1 MDRGNRIMA
10 YFYGTPRN
18 PGTQTN
24 YDVRDMCYSIA
35 DFLEGSDWRTDA
47 KATGSTG
54 FNGSAGNYA
63 GTNPTSGIYHTIS
76 ATGSITNGSVT
87 FYKKH
92 YATGQTSGYT
102 PSYKIVINCDPSDGW
117 RVNVYDDNGANS
129 TPVSHT
135 SVGMGGNTNASYN
148 RIAGAYGSYLHQMHI
163 IANDTTFMMKVSGDG
178 VSGGGTDTT
187 RDHGWFVLNDLE
199 YAPTID
205 NWAYNI
211 DDTYCPSVLIHSAWM
226 NVMDNPIPS
235 ETNTNYCHFGVG
247 QPRYIDYN
255 GVVRTALFSPLH
267 AIQHFGLD
275 QVASTG
281 WSTIN
286 PPPSLNQEHFNVSG
300 GDAPIHQLTPI
311 QFVGQHSLRLAVA
324 SSTAN
329 AINKN
334 PRRGRMM
341 NMYRISDNAGNDGD
355 VILEGST
362 RYRIFKPHKCGS
374 GVGGYE
380 GDINACYAFPEAN
393 VPYA

>member
-205 NWAYNI
+205 NWAYGV

-226 NVMDNPIPS
+226 NVMDNPVPS
-235 ETNTNYCHFGVG
+235 ETNSNYCHFGVG
-247 QPRYIDYN
+247 QPRYIDKN
-255 GVVRTALFSPLH
+255 GTVRTGTFDAYN
-267 AIQHFGLD
+267 AIYHYGLE
-275 QVASTG
+275 QTASQQY
-281 WSTIN
+281 STIS
-286 PPPSLNQEHFNVSG
+286 PPPALNQEHFNVAG
-300 GDAPIHQLTPI
+300 GDAPIHQLTPV
-311 QFVGQHSLRLAVA
+311 QFIGQHSLRLAA
-324 SSTAN
+324 AASTAT

-341 NMYRISDNAGNDGD
+341 NMYRISDDAGQDGD

-362 RYRIFKPHKCGS
+362 RYRIFKPHKCGYFH
-374 GVGGYE
+374 GYE
-380 GDINACYAFPEAN
+380 SDVNACYAFPEAN

>member
-18 PGTQTN
+18 PTTFTN
-24 YDVRDMCYSIA
+24 YDVRDMCYSIST
-35 DFLEGSDWRTDA
+35 FLGGSDWRTSFR
-47 KATGSTG
+47 ATGSTG

-63 GTNPTSGIYHTIS
+63 GTNPTSGMYHTIS
-76 ATGSITNGSVT
+76 ASGNSTSGQVI

-102 PSYKIVINCDPSDGW
+102 PSYKFIINVDSSDGW
-117 RVNVYDDNGANS
+117 RVNVYDDNGSNS
-129 TPVSHT
+129 TPTAAPSN
-135 SVGMGGNTNASYN
+135 GIGGTTNATYN
-148 RIAGAYGSYLHQMHI
+148 RVGGAYGSNLHEMHI
-163 IANDTTFMMKVSGDG
+163 IANDTTFMMKVTGDG
-178 VSGGGTDTT
+178 VTGGGTATT

-205 NWAYNI
+205 NWAYGV
-211 DDTYCPSVLIHSAWM
+211 DDTYCPSVIVHSAWM

-235 ETNTNYCHFGVG
+235 ETNSNYCHLGVG
-247 QPRYIDYN
+247 QPRYIDHN
-255 GVVRTALFSPLH
+255 GTVRTATFNAYNATSHYGLEH
-267 AIQHFGLD
+267 TANIQY
-275 QVASTG
+275 
-281 WSTIN
+281 STIN
-286 PPPSLNQEHFNVSG
+286 PSPALNQEHFNVSG
-300 GDAPIHQLTPI
+300 GDAPIHQLTPV
-311 QFVGQHSLRLAVA
+311 QFVGQHSLRNASGVGVA
-324 SSTAN
+324 T

-362 RYRIFKPHKCGS
+362 RYRIFKPHKCGYY
-374 GVGGYE
+374 VGYE
-380 GDINACYAFPEAN
+380 ADVNACYAFPEDN